1 MSVYRGCEMPLN
13 LVTVTVVA
21 AGPANTGKTSLITR
35 FKSDTFNE
43 NYVPTSFFRY
53 QHSDYVGTRLVRF
66 IIWDTSGSIEANTG
80 RSLAYRE
87 ADVFLLCYNI
97 SDPSSLFTTINHW
110 VPDLRLQAPATP
122 IILVGCQSDRRQS
135 SPGSVSSSDALSMS
149 QQIGAVMY
157 VETSAKTSRR
167 GVASAMEVAT
177 LTTLG
182 HLSPSTST
190 PVKTLHP
197 HPPSPPISKKQRQ
210 RSVSIS
216 RDNWDGSLRSNSS
229 TLSST
234 RSDTSMTSVS
244 SNSESSS
251 TSSLS
256 SSPSPKI
263 VINTTRTPKTDRK
276 AKSGDKDNKGEDE
289 QLVSIKC
296 QRLRPDKTYE
306 EVEIQVPLAVYN
318 TMNSQNSDSQDK
330 CQQQSDKKILGGALG
345 NKIKCLFS
353 KTDQ

>member
-1 MSVYRGCEMPLN
+1 M
-13 LVTVTVVA
+13 
-21 AGPANTGKTSLITR
+21 
-35 FKSDTFNE
+35 
-43 NYVPTSFFRY
+43 
-53 QHSDYVGTRLVRF
+53 
-66 IIWDTSGSIEANTG
+66 WDTSGSMETNTS

-97 SDPSSLFTTINHW
+97 ADPNSLFTAINHW
-110 VPDLRLQAPATP
+110 VPDLRLQAPTTP
-122 IILVGCQSDRRQS
+122 IILVGCQSDRRSGCSGAVTS
-135 SPGSVSSSDALSMS
+135 SEALSMS

-167 GVASAMEVAT
+167 GVASVMEVAA

-182 HLSPSTST
+182 HLSSST
-190 PVKTLHP
+190 PVKMVQP
-197 HPPSPPISKKQRQ
+197 HPPSPLVSKKQQRQ

-234 RSDTSMTSVS
+234 KSDTSMISVES
-244 SNSESSS
+244 SSSSS
-251 TSSLS
+251 TSTS
-256 SSPSPKI
+256 SSPKI
-263 VINTTRTPKTDRK
+263 SINTCKTPKTDRRHR
-276 AKSGDKDNKGEDE
+276 ANDKDSGKSEE
-289 QLVSIKC
+289 KMVTIKC

-306 EVEIQVPLAVYN
+306 EVDIQVPVAVYN
-318 TMNSQNSDSQDK
+318 TMNSGTSDNQDK
-330 CQQQSDKKILGGALG
+330 YQCHSDKKPLGGALG